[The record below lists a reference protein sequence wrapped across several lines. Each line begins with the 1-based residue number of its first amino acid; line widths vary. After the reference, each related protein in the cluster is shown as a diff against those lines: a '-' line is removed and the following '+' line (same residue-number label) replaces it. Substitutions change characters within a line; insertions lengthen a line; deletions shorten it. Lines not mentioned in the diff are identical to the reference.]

1 MRGQKLSKPR
11 KQNIKKSFISEANK
25 ETVKDRII
33 RDIWNLF
40 DTEEATKN
48 KRN

>member
-1 MRGQKLSKPR
+1 MRAQKLSKPR
-11 KQNIKKSFISEANK
+11 KQNIKKSFISEENK
-25 ETVKDRII
+25 VTVKDRIT

-48 KRN
+48 ERN